1 MTHHRQILLKGKI
14 VFPPGDRPAEAA
26 RVVARIEDVSH
37 ADAPA
42 KIVARNVQEEV
53 TIPQDEGESLLFAIQ
68 YPTSADPG
76 SRYTVRVHVDVTG
89 TETVTPGD
97 FLSTVSYPVLPE
109 QGDVT
114 VMVQR
119 V

>member
-1 MTHHRQILLKGKI
+1 MTDDRAILLKGKI

-42 KIVARNVQEEV
+42 RIVAKHVQENV
-53 TIPQDEGESLLFAIQ
+53 AVPQGEEESLFFAIG
-68 YPTSADPG
+68 YPASAEPG
-76 SRYTVRVHVDVTG
+76 SRYSVRVHVDVTG

-97 FLSTVSYPVLPE
+97 FVSTVSYPVPPE
-109 QGDVT
+109 RGDVT
-114 VMVQR
+114 IRVQR